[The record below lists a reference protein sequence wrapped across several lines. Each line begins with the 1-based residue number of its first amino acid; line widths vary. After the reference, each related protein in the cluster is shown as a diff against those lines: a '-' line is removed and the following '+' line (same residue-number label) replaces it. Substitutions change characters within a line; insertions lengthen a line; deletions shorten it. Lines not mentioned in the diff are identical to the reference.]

1 MPSKAEECLQKAL
14 ECDEK
19 ARAAENDNIVTSFRG
34 LAERWRILAKIV
46 SDKSDGQKERTENK
60 AKERLRVESRLS

>member
-1 MPSKAEECLQKAL
+1 MPSKADECLQKAL

-46 SDKSDGQKERTENK
+46 SDKSEGRKE
-60 AKERLRVESRLS
+60 